1 MNAIKPKA
9 HRFAHPK
16 TSVLT
21 RVLLLALSSTLLL
34 FTWNGWRVQQ
44 YNRALLE
51 QDLAMAKEYAPHQ
64 HLLLVEAFEHEQ
76 IGAMQ
81 LASEGYA
88 ALRSADR
95 SAVWAT
101 ARFNIAGVY
110 LQQAAALELEQKQ
123 DGRAVLIELAKQ
135 HYRALLRDDASDTA
149 VAQNLAIALALQ
161 PDVVAVASPDLDEM
175 PERSPQAP
183 VTVAG
188 RERLP

>member
-1 MNAIKPKA
+1 MNAIKPKVQ
-9 HRFAHPK
+9 RFAHPK
-16 TSVLT
+16 TSALM
-21 RVLLLALSSTLLL
+21 RILLLALSSMLLL
-34 FTWNGWRVQQ
+34 FAWNGWRAQQ

-51 QDLAMAKEYAPHQ
+51 RDLVLAKQYAPHQ

-76 IGAMQ
+76 FGAMQ

-88 ALRSADR
+88 GLRSADR

-101 ARFNIAGVY
+101 ARFNLAGVY
-110 LQQAAALELEQKQ
+110 LQQAAALELQQKQ

-135 HYRALLRDDASDTA
+135 HYRALLHDDASDTA
-149 VAQNLAIALALQ
+149 AAQNLAIALALQ
-161 PDVVAVASPDLDEM
+161 PDIVAVASPDLDEM

-183 VTVAG
+183 VTAAG